1 MKIHC
6 PRPECSSH
14 QFPSPKKR
22 LFVRNGFFFRKSD
35 SRSIRRYLCNC
46 CGKQFSNSTFT
57 PDAYQKQ
64 RRITH
69 RLSRLMSSNCTQR
82 RAALELGVTRKT
94 IVRRYR
100 YLAAQGR
107 IKHREWLEK
116 NYKDRKLKFVQFD
129 DLEASEHTK
138 CKPLS
143 VCLAVD
149 PKTYQILSF
158 QVSAMPARGLLA
170 KFSREKYGYRK
181 DERPQGWNQMFGE
194 LQPFVEAEAVWKSDD
209 NPHYPKHLKKFFP
222 DSIHETVK
230 GGRGYHLGQGELKTG
245 YDPIFAINHAC
256 AMLRANLSRLVR
268 KTWATTKNRQGLID
282 HLSIFVPFYNQV
294 LKAKRPSISPI

>member
-6 PRPECSSH
+6 PRPECSSR

-57 PDAYQKQ
+57 PNYYQKQ
-64 RRITH
+64 RRITDPL
-69 RLSRLMSSNCTQR
+69 RVLMSSNFTQR

-94 IVRRYR
+94 ISRRYR
-100 YLAAQGR
+100 YLSRQGK
-107 IKHREWLEK
+107 IEQKQWLEK
-116 NYKDRKLKFVQFD
+116 NYSDQKLEAVQFD
-129 DLEASEHTK
+129 DLETSEHTK

-170 KFSREKYGYRK
+170 KVSREKYGYRK
-181 DERPQGWNQMFGE
+181 DERAQGWNQMFTE
-194 LQPFVEAEAVWKSDD
+194 LQPFVEANAVWKSDD
-209 NPHYPKHLKKFFP
+209 NPHYPRHLKKLFP
-222 DSIHETVK
+222 KALHKPSK
-230 GGRGYHLGQGELKTG
+230 GGRGYHLGQGELKIG
-245 YDPIFAINHAC
+245 YDPLFAINHAC

-268 KTWATTKNRQGLID
+268 RTWTTTKNRQGLID
-282 HLSIFVPFYNQV
+282 HLSIFVPYYNQV
-294 LKAKRPSISPI
+294 LKAKRPSLSPI

>member
-1 MKIHC
+1 MKIRC
-6 PRPECSSH
+6 PRPECSSRP
-14 QFPSPKKR
+14 FSSPKKR

-35 SRSIRRYLCNC
+35 SRLIRRYRCNC

-57 PDAYQKQ
+57 PNYYQKQ
-64 RRITH
+64 RRLSY
-69 RLSRLMSSNCTQR
+69 RLRQLINSSVTQR
-82 RAALELGVTRKT
+82 RAALDLRVTRKT

-107 IKHREWLEK
+107 MEHQRWLRE
-116 NYKDRKLKFVQFD
+116 NYSDQKLKYVQFD
-129 DLEASEHTK
+129 DLETSEHTK

-158 QVSAMPARGLLA
+158 QVSAMPARGHLVA
-170 KFSREKYGYRK
+170 FSRKKYGYRK
-181 DERPQGWNQMFGE
+181 DERSQGWNQMLSE
-194 LQPFVEAEAVWKSDD
+194 LQPFVEAQAVWKSDD

-222 DSIHETVK
+222 QAIHKTVK
-230 GGRGYHLGQGELKTG
+230 GGRGYHLGQGELKQG

-256 AMLRANLSRLVR
+256 VMLRANLSRLVR
-268 KTWATTKNRQGLID
+268 KTWATTKNQQGLID

-294 LKAKRPSISPI
+294 LKAKRPSLSSI